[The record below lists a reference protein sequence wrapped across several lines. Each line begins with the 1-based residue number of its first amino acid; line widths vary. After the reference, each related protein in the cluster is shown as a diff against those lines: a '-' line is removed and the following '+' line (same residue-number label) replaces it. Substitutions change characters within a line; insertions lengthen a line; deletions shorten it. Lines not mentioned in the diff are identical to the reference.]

1 MLIWK
6 LPEYRDA
13 IDGDGSDFVFDQ
25 QALEEQNLSGQELR
39 DKSNG
44 EKRTTPQGIKPNT
57 SIQGGSLDDSLKH
70 GTERTSLLGDPKGRK
85 KSEAL
90 DEDGEIEDDGKMT
103 KM

>member
-13 IDGDGSDFVFDQ
+13 IDGDGGSDFVFDQ

-39 DKSNG
+39 DKSGG
-44 EKRTTPQGIKPNT
+44 EKRSTPQGIKPNT

-70 GTERTSLLGDPKGRK
+70 GTERTSLLGDPKSRK
-85 KSEAL
+85 KSEA
-90 DEDGEIEDDGKMT
+90 
-103 KM
+103 